1 MVTIV
6 DVAQRAGV
14 STATVSRVFNGAPV
28 SDERTAAV
36 RAAASEL
43 GFVPNRAARSLRRQ
57 RSELIALII
66 PDIENPYFTEVA
78 RGAEDVAREAGYSL
92 VLCNSDADPAKEA
105 EYLRIAAAEKMAG
118 VLLAISGDGSD
129 LPGVADRPDSIVA
142 IDRTVPGLSLDEVVM
157 DNRRAGA
164 LAAGAV
170 RARERIVCITG
181 PEHVAT
187 ARERADGCLD
197 AGAHDVVFATF
208 GVEGGRLA
216 MERLLDG
223 PEPPSA
229 VVAGNNL
236 LGVGVLQALSSRGL
250 TQRDVEI
257 SVIGSLPFTT
267 LDPRSVTIVRLPA
280 RAMGEAAARLLVR
293 RVDGDPSAPERVVL
307 EGELLPAV
315 V

>member
-1 MVTIV
+1 MATIV

-14 STATVSRVFNGAPV
+14 STATVSRVFNGATV

-36 RAAASEL
+36 RQAAADL
-43 GFVPNRAARSLRRQ
+43 GFIPNRAARSLRRQ

-66 PDIENPYFTEVA
+66 PDIENPYFTEIA

-118 VLLAISGDGSD
+118 VLLAISGDGSE
-129 LPGVADRPDSIVA
+129 LPAPAERPTSIVA
-142 IDRTVPGLSLDEVVM
+142 IDRVVAGAPLDEVVM
-157 DNRRAGA
+157 DNREAGA
-164 LAAGAV
+164 LATGAV
-170 RARERIVCITG
+170 RARRRIVCITG

-187 ARERADGCLD
+187 ARDRADGCRD

-216 MERLLDG
+216 MEALLDG
-223 PEPPSA
+223 DDPPSA
-229 VVAGNNL
+229 VIAGNNL

-257 SVIGSLPFTT
+257 AVIGSLPFTT
-267 LDPRSVTIVRLPA
+267 LDPHSVTIVRLPA
-280 RAMGEAAARLLVR
+280 RTMGEVAARVLIR
-293 RVDGDPSAPERVVL
+293 RVDGDASAPQRVVL
-307 EGELLPAV
+307 GGELRAAD
-315 V
+315 